1 MSVMDAARLAGRE
14 VPKQSRKYHCHMNQL
29 TQHHVII
36 TGPHIDDHG
45 TLALIDYAI
54 NSRSSKL
61 VTVRIWCHNR
71 KKITTAM
78 CQPSE
83 RTSSTDTSEHAEA
96 LIYTHNELQL
106 DFQIG
111 DVQIL

>member
-1 MSVMDAARLAGRE
+1 
-14 VPKQSRKYHCHMNQL
+14 
-29 TQHHVII
+29 
-36 TGPHIDDHG
+36 
-45 TLALIDYAI
+45 
-54 NSRSSKL
+54 
-61 VTVRIWCHNR
+61 
-71 KKITTAM
+71 M

-106 DFQIG
+106 DFQIR